1 MESHKRLRSAV
12 WSSETLMAGMK
23 SVQLQFDQSMVK
35 CEQDEELLREY
46 EVSCFKATLGG
57 YISYLVFL
65 VHIKLPQ

>member
-1 MESHKRLRSAV
+1 
-12 WSSETLMAGMK
+12 MAGMK

-57 YISYLVFL
+57 YIISTLVFL